1 MPVPS
6 QWAPG
11 AFTDHSPT
19 AGLMNLIHL
28 SFGLPSDVN
37 YVYCLPELTGFLR
50 FQLPEPRFIAGK
62 RAPFLLER
70 HA

>member
-6 QWAPG
+6 QRTPV
-11 AFTDHSPT
+11 AFSWPSPT

-37 YVYCLPELTGFLR
+37 YVCSLPELTGFLR

-62 RAPFLLER
+62 RAPLLLNL
-70 HA
+70 A